1 MEISDNVDWLQWDK
15 GARRVFV
22 AIAGRGKIT
31 LREIKEGQHFNNW
44 WPVKYYIKELK
55 TRGLIDGDD
64 MNRIYYPTPEGEK
77 LWKTLETLQT
87 VKPVFKLV

>member
-1 MEISDNVDWLQWDK
+1 MEISDNMEWLQWDK

-22 AIAGRGKIT
+22 AIAGREKTT

-44 WPVKYYIKELK
+44 WPVKHYIKGLK

-64 MNRIYYPTPEGEK
+64 KNRIYYLTPEGEK
-77 LWKTLETLQT
+77 LWKTMETIQT
-87 VKPVFKLV
+87 VKLV